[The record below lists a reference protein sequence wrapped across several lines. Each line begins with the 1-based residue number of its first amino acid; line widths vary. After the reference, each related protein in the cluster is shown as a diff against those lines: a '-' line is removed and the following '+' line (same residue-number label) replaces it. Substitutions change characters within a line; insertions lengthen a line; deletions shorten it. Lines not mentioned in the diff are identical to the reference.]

1 MQRHGVGIAR
11 RPNTR
16 VAQRPLPG
24 ALGSGFGKNRSDDET
39 KALASYLIAWDNVSK
54 VSDEAAD
61 LLSRLVTGDMIEKRR
76 LYTDAELATIV
87 YRRTGV
93 ITGISVPRGVKA
105 DTLDRLILLALA
117 PLGERVSENARLA
130 GLDADTVGF
139 GHGDPVLSGGS
150 RRLKVIADPSD

>member
-93 ITGISVPRGVKA
+93 ITGIGAARGEG
-105 DTLDRLILLALA
+105 RH
-117 PLGERVSENARLA
+117 ARPAHPARTGSA
-130 GLDADTVGF
+130 G
-139 GHGDPVLSGGS
+139 
-150 RRLKVIADPSD
+150 